1 MKRRGFLLGAGAGAI
16 GLSTPAI
23 AQGPKYRWR
32 LVSSFPKSLDTLFGA
47 AEFFAERVKE
57 ATNGEIEISVYAAGE
72 IVPALQ
78 AFDAVS
84 DGTVELCHTCSYYF
98 VGKDPAFTFGTTL
111 PFGLNTRQ
119 HDSWLIEG
127 GAQALLDKFYGKYG
141 VKSFAC
147 GNVCAQMGGWF
158 RKEIKSVEDLAGLKF
173 RIGGLAGQVVQK
185 LGVVPQQIPAGDL
198 YPALERGTIDAA
210 EWVGPYDD
218 EKLGLHKVAPYY
230 YYPGWWEGSATIHL
244 FMQNAI
250 WDELPAHYRALIEMA
265 SSEAN
270 AWMQARYNN
279 NNPAALRRLV
289 AEGAQLRAYPDEVF
303 DAAFDAAHELFDEIA
318 ASNADFKELYDH
330 LTAYRQQ
337 QYSWWQFAE
346 HKYDDLM
353 INALRKRR

>member
-218 EKLGLHKVAPYY
+218 EKLGLHKVAPY
-230 YYPGWWEGSATIHL
+230 
-244 FMQNAI
+244 
-250 WDELPAHYRALIEMA
+250 
-265 SSEAN
+265 
-270 AWMQARYNN
+270 
-279 NNPAALRRLV
+279 
-289 AEGAQLRAYPDEVF
+289 
-303 DAAFDAAHELFDEIA
+303 
-318 ASNADFKELYDH
+318 
-330 LTAYRQQ
+330 
-337 QYSWWQFAE
+337 
-346 HKYDDLM
+346 
-353 INALRKRR
+353 